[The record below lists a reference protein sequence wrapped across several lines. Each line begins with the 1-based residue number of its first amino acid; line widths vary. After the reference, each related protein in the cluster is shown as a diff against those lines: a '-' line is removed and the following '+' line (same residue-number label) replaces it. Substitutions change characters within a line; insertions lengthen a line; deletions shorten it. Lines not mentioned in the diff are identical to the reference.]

1 MGQGYDIWM
10 LCGLAAVVVLAVT
23 AISANR
29 RHEGQRDADEDALW
43 DELRQAH
50 GLSRSQARALR
61 DAATRAGLEPKSLI
75 FVEPHLVQ
83 RLAESP
89 GEDGRPRAA
98 ELELRQRL
106 FS

>member
-1 MGQGYDIWM
+1 M
-10 LCGLAAVVVLAVT
+10 LAGLAAVVVLAVV

-29 RHEGQRDADEDALW
+29 RHEGQRDQDADALW
-43 DELRQAH
+43 EELRQAH
-50 GLSRSQARALR
+50 GLTRSQARALR
-61 DAATRAGLEPKSLI
+61 EAATQAGLEPKSLI

-89 GEDGRPRAA
+89 GEDGRARAA
-98 ELELRQRL
+98 DMDFQQRL

>member
-1 MGQGYDIWM
+1 M
-10 LCGLAAVVVLAVT
+10 LAGLAAVVVLAVA

-29 RHEGQRDADEDALW
+29 RHEGQRDRDADALW

-50 GLSRSQARALR
+50 GLSRSQTRALR
-61 DAATRAGLEPKSLI
+61 EAAIQAALDPKSLI
-75 FVEPHLVQ
+75 FVEPHLVR

-89 GEDGRPRAA
+89 AQDGRPRTAD
-98 ELELRQRL
+98 LDLHQQL

>member
-1 MGQGYDIWM
+1 M
-10 LCGLAAVVVLAVT
+10 LAGLAAVVVLAVA

-29 RHEGQRDADEDALW
+29 RHAGQRDQDGDALW
-43 DELRQAH
+43 EELREAH
-50 GLSRSQARALR
+50 GLTRGQAKALR
-61 DAATRAGLEPKSLI
+61 DAAARAGLEPKSLI

-89 GEDGRPRAA
+89 AEDGRDRAA
-98 ELELRQRL
+98 EMDLQQRL